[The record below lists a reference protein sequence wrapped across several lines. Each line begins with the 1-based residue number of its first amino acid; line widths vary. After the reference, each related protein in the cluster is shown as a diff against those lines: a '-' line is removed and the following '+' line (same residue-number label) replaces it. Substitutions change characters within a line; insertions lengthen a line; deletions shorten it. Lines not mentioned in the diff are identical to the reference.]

1 MLPNCGACDN
11 CLSPR
16 ATFDGTLAA
25 QKFLSCVYRIRE
37 KNGFGV
43 GLNHVV
49 EVLTGADTE
58 KIRKWDHA
66 QLSTYGIGREHGR
79 PEWAAIGRELVRL
92 GHLRQ
97 TAEKFS
103 VLELTMRPRDAA
115 QATRQGH
122 FDQTR
127 DRAGNKS
134 ASRR

>member
-1 MLPNCGACDN
+1 MIGLNCGACDN

-43 GLNHVV
+43 GLNQVV

-66 QLSTYGIGREHGR
+66 QLSTYGIGKEHSRPNGR
-79 PEWAAIGRELVRL
+79 PSAGNSC
-92 GHLRQ
+92 G
-97 TAEKFS
+97 S
-103 VLELTMRPRDAA
+103 VSCGRPRK
-115 QATRQGH
+115 
-122 FDQTR
+122 
-127 DRAGNKS
+127 NS
-134 ASRR
+134 ACLN